1 MPVAVLIPTLGRA
14 GKIPDI
20 VDNVLSSTEH
30 ANVYFVCEREDRDTI
45 EMVVRTV
52 GANLIVNR
60 RTRNYA
66 GAINTGVAET
76 DEPFVFAGADDLNFH
91 HGWFET
97 AVKLMGKP
105 IEVVGTNDL
114 GNPNVL
120 AGEHATHYLVTRN
133 YATQGVVDQ
142 LGVML
147 YEGYSHNWCDTEF
160 IETAKARGRF
170 KPCLEAV
177 VEHLH
182 PAWGKA
188 THDDGYT
195 KSFSQE
201 PADRRLHME
210 RAELWTS
217 L

>member
-1 MPVAVLIPTLGRA
+1 MPVAVLIPTLDRSY
-14 GKIPDI
+14 KVPSI

-30 ANVYFVCEREDRDTI
+30 ANVYFVCERDDRDTI

-76 DEPFVFAGADDLNFH
+76 DEPYVFAGADDLYFH

-97 AVKLMGKP
+97 AVQLMSKP

-114 GNPNVL
+114 GNQQVL
-120 AGEHATHYLVTRN
+120 SGIHATHYLVTRN
-133 YATQGVVDQ
+133 YATQGVIDH
-142 LGVML
+142 LGIML
-147 YEGYSHNWCDTEF
+147 CEQYSHNWCDTEF
-160 IETAKARGRF
+160 IETAKSRGRF
-170 KPCLEAV
+170 APCLGAV

-182 PAWGKA
+182 PAWGKNL
-188 THDDGYT
+188 HDDGYT
-195 KSFSQE
+195 KSFSNE
-201 PADRRLHME
+201 PADRRLYRE
-210 RAELWTS
+210 REHLWTS
-217 L
+217 A